1 MHSKQDKKP
10 SAKTKYKLPKSLEQD
25 CKGGGRC
32 SRTIL
37 QPSSQRLRHFKTM
50 KPRRNKSLGGGNA
63 FEIKSSYPSRDLQKP
78 SRRMELF
85 LNKSHHEGWNTYKLK
100 PSQRMNPIQYK
111 VRHPRIQVL
120 NEATIKPPKE
130 FSDTSTWIS
139 KTKAFPIRPAHDNT
153 SAMDMQWSSIK
164 SMVGRHD
171 CLIKKQR
178 VSSYT
183 SLDLSP
189 SHKNP

>member
-1 MHSKQDKKP
+1 MLPHNI
-10 SAKTKYKLPKSLEQD
+10 AAFLPKTSSHQNNETPEKQELGR
-25 CKGGGRC
+25 GGD
-32 SRTIL
+32 
-37 QPSSQRLRHFKTM
+37 
-50 KPRRNKSLGGGNA
+50 A
-63 FEIKSSYPSRDLQKP
+63 YEIKSSYSSGDLQKP
-78 SRRMELF
+78 SRRMEQF
-85 LNKSHHEGWNTYKLK
+85 QNKSHHEGWNTYKLK
-100 PSQRMNPIQYK
+100 PSQRMNQIQYK

-120 NEATIKPPKE
+120 NEATIKPPQE

-139 KTKAFPIRPAHDNT
+139 RTKTFPIRPAHDNT
-153 SAMDMQWSSIK
+153 SAMDTQWSSAK

-189 SHKNP
+189 PHKNP